1 VHVRAAIC
9 GVFSNQRRTIVR
21 EAVIVSAVRTPI
33 GSFNGVLSSLA
44 APRLGALTVAEAVRR
59 ANITKEA
66 VHEVI
71 MGNILSAG
79 LGQAP
84 ARQAAIYAG
93 LPESVAATTINKMC
107 GSGLKA
113 TMLAAQAIMC
123 DDADIVV
130 AGGMEN
136 MSQAPY
142 LLDKA
147 RTGYRLGHGQI
158 LDTLLCD
165 GLIDVYNGCHMGECA
180 ELCADA
186 YQLTRDELDGYAM
199 RSYQRALRA
208 QRDGLF
214 KEEILPVQVSQ
225 GRREPL
231 LVEQDEEPGRVNF
244 DKLAQLSPAFKKDGK
259 VTAGNA
265 SSINDGAAAV
275 VVMGRDV
282 AEKLGLQPMARIVA
296 QAAHAQQPEWFTT
309 APAGAITKVLSK
321 AGLSLKDID
330 LFEINEAFA
339 AVSLAINRE
348 LSLDEERVNVNG
360 GAVALGH
367 PVGASGARLLTTLLY
382 AMRARGARRG
392 VASLCLGGGEA
403 VAMVVEAM

>member
-1 VHVRAAIC
+1 
-9 GVFSNQRRTIVR
+9 VR
-21 EAVIVSAVRTPI
+21 EVVIVSAVRTPI
-33 GSFNGVLSSLA
+33 GSFNGALSSIA
-44 APRLGALTVAEAVRR
+44 APRLGALVVAEAVRR
-59 ANITKEA
+59 AGIPHEA
-66 VHEVI
+66 VDEVI

-93 LPESVAATTINKMC
+93 LPEKVEALTVNKMC

-113 TMLAAQAIMC
+113 VMLAAQAIQC
-123 DDADIVV
+123 GDADVVV

-147 RTGYRLGHGQI
+147 RTGYRLGHGQLI
-158 LDTLLCD
+158 DSLLKD
-165 GLIDVYNGCHMGECA
+165 GLIDAYHDCHMGDCA

-186 YQLTRDELDGYAM
+186 YGLSREDLDAYAL
-199 RSYQRALRA
+199 RSYQRALKA

-214 KEEILPVQVSQ
+214 KEEILPVQVAQ
-225 GRREPL
+225 GRREPV
-231 LVEQDEEPGRVNF
+231 LVEQDEEPGRGN
-244 DKLAQLSPAFKKDGK
+244 LERLPQLPPAFKKDGK

-275 VVMGRDV
+275 VVVGRDV
-282 AEKLGLQPMARIVA
+282 AERLGVPPLARIVA
-296 QAAHAQQPEWFTT
+296 QAAHAQQPQWFTT
-309 APAGAITKVLSK
+309 APAGAIKKALAK
-321 AGLSLKDID
+321 AGLALDDID

-339 AVSLAINRE
+339 AVSLAINKE
-348 LSLDEERVNVNG
+348 LGLDEARVNVHG

-392 VASLCLGGGEA
+392 VASLCLAGGEA
-403 VAMVVEAM
+403 VALVVEAI

>member
-1 VHVRAAIC
+1 
-9 GVFSNQRRTIVR
+9 VR
-21 EAVIVSAVRTPI
+21 EAVIISAVRTPI
-33 GSFNGVLSSLA
+33 GSFNGVLSSIP
-44 APRLGALTVAEAVRR
+44 APKLGALAVAEAVRR
-59 ANITKEA
+59 ANIAKDA
-66 VHEVI
+66 VDEVI

-84 ARQAAIYAG
+84 ARQAALFAG
-93 LPESVAATTINKMC
+93 LPDAVAAMTINKMC

-113 TMLAAQAIMC
+113 AMLAAQAIMC
-123 DDADIVV
+123 GDADIIV

-158 LDTLLCD
+158 LDSLLRD
-165 GLIDVYNGCHMGECA
+165 GLIDVYNDCHMGECA

-186 YQLTRDELDGYAM
+186 YQLTRQELDDYAI
-199 RSYQRALRA
+199 RSYQRAQKA
-208 QRDGLF
+208 QREGLF
-214 KEEILPVQVSQ
+214 KEEILPVQVPQ
-225 GRREPL
+225 GRRDPL
-231 LVEQDEEPGRVNF
+231 LVEHDEEPSRVNF
-244 DKLAQLSPAFKKDGK
+244 DKLSQLSPAFKKDGK

-309 APAGAITKVLSK
+309 APGEAIKKVLAK
-321 AGLSLKDID
+321 AGLSLDAID

-348 LSLDEERVNVNG
+348 LSLDEHRVNVNG

-382 AMRARGARRG
+382 AMRARDARRG

>member
-1 VHVRAAIC
+1 
-9 GVFSNQRRTIVR
+9 
-21 EAVIVSAVRTPI
+21 
-33 GSFNGVLSSLA
+33 
-44 APRLGALTVAEAVRR
+44 
-59 ANITKEA
+59 
-66 VHEVI
+66 
-71 MGNILSAG
+71 
-79 LGQAP
+79 
-84 ARQAAIYAG
+84 
-93 LPESVAATTINKMC
+93 
-107 GSGLKA
+107 
-113 TMLAAQAIMC
+113 
-123 DDADIVV
+123 
-130 AGGMEN
+130 MEN

-158 LDTLLCD
+158 LDTLLRD

-180 ELCADA
+180 ELCADT
-186 YQLTRDELDGYAM
+186 YKLTRDDLDNYAM
-199 RSYQRALRA
+199 RSYQRAMRA

-214 KEEILPVQVSQ
+214 KDEILPVEVPQ
-225 GRREPL
+225 GRREPR
-231 LVEQDEEPGRVNF
+231 LVEQDEEPGRVNL
-244 DKLAQLSPAFKKDGK
+244 DKLPQLSPAFKKDGK

-296 QAAHAQQPEWFTT
+296 QAAHAQKPEWFTT

-330 LFEINEAFA
+330 VFEINEAFA
-339 AVSLAINRE
+339 AVSLAINHE
-348 LSLDEERVNVNG
+348 LGLDEDRVNVNG

-382 AMRARGARRG
+382 AMRARDARRG

-403 VAMVVEAM
+403 VAMIVEAM

>member
-1 VHVRAAIC
+1 MRD
-9 GVFSNQRRTIVR
+9 
-21 EAVIVSAVRTPI
+21 AVIVSAVRTPI
-33 GSFNGVLSSLA
+33 GSFNGVLSSIP
-44 APRLGALTVAEAVRR
+44 APRLGALAVAEAVRR
-59 ANITKEA
+59 ANITTDA
-66 VHEVI
+66 VQEVI

-84 ARQAAIYAG
+84 ARQAALYAG
-93 LPESVAATTINKMC
+93 LPDTVEALTINKMC

-113 TMLAAQAIMC
+113 VMLAAQAIQC
-123 DDADIVV
+123 GDADVII

-158 LDTLLCD
+158 LDSLLRD
-165 GLIDVYNGCHMGECA
+165 GLIDAYNDCHMGECA
-180 ELCADA
+180 ELCAET
-186 YQLTRDELDGYAM
+186 YQLTREELDGYAM
-199 RSYQRALRA
+199 RSYQRALKA
-208 QRDGLF
+208 QREGLF
-214 KEEILPVQVSQ
+214 KEEILPVQVPQ

-231 LVEQDEEPGRVNF
+231 LVEHDEEPGRVDF
-244 DKLAQLSPAFKKDGK
+244 DKLPQLSPAFKKDGR

-282 AEKLGLQPMARIVA
+282 AEKLGVQPVARIVA
-296 QAAHAQQPEWFTT
+296 QAAHGQKPEWFTT
-309 APAGAITKVLSK
+309 APAGAIKKVLAK
-321 AGLSLKDID
+321 AGLSLGDID

-348 LSLDEERVNVNG
+348 LSLDEGRVNVNG

-367 PVGASGARLLTTLLY
+367 PVGASGARILTTLLY
-382 AMRARGARRG
+382 AMRARDARRG

-403 VAMVVEAM
+403 VAMVVETL

>member
-1 VHVRAAIC
+1 VRD
-9 GVFSNQRRTIVR
+9 
-21 EAVIVSAVRTPI
+21 AVIVSAVRTPI
-33 GSFNGVLSSLA
+33 GSFNGVLSSIP
-44 APRLGALTVAEAVRR
+44 APRLGALAVAEAVRR
-59 ANITKEA
+59 ANITTDA
-66 VHEVI
+66 VQEVI

-84 ARQAAIYAG
+84 ARQAALYAG
-93 LPESVAATTINKMC
+93 LPDTVEALTINKMC

-113 TMLAAQAIMC
+113 VMLAAQAIQC
-123 DDADIVV
+123 GDADVIV

-158 LDTLLCD
+158 LDSLLRD
-165 GLIDVYNGCHMGECA
+165 GLIDAYNDCHMGECA
-180 ELCADA
+180 ELCAET
-186 YQLTRDELDGYAM
+186 YQLTREELDGYAM
-199 RSYQRALRA
+199 RSYQRALKA
-208 QRDGLF
+208 QREGLF
-214 KEEILPVQVSQ
+214 KEEILPVQVPQ

-231 LVEQDEEPGRVNF
+231 LVEHDEEPGRVDF
-244 DKLAQLSPAFKKDGK
+244 DKLPQLSPAFKKDGR

-282 AEKLGLQPMARIVA
+282 AEKLGVQPVARIVA
-296 QAAHAQQPEWFTT
+296 QAAHGQKPEWFTT
-309 APAGAITKVLSK
+309 APAGAIKKVLAK
-321 AGLSLKDID
+321 AGLSLGDID

-348 LSLDEERVNVNG
+348 LSLDEGRVNVNG

-367 PVGASGARLLTTLLY
+367 PVGASGARILTTLLY
-382 AMRARGARRG
+382 AMRARDARRG

-403 VAMVVEAM
+403 VAMVVETL

>member
-1 VHVRAAIC
+1 M
-9 GVFSNQRRTIVR
+9 R

-33 GSFNGVLSSLA
+33 GSFNGVLSSIP
-44 APRLGALTVAEAVRR
+44 APKLGALAVAEAVRR
-59 ANITKEA
+59 ANIAKDA
-66 VHEVI
+66 VQEVI

-93 LPESVAATTINKMC
+93 LPETVEALTINKMC

-113 TMLAAQAIMC
+113 VMLAAQAIQC
-123 DDADIVV
+123 GDADIVV

-158 LDTLLCD
+158 LDSLLRD
-165 GLIDVYNGCHMGECA
+165 GLIDAYNDCHMGECA
-180 ELCADA
+180 ELCAET
-186 YQLTRDELDGYAM
+186 YQLTREELDGYAI
-199 RSYQRALRA
+199 RSYQRALKA
-208 QRDGLF
+208 QREGLF
-214 KEEILPVQVSQ
+214 KEEILPVQVPQ

-231 LVEQDEEPGRVNF
+231 LVEHDEEPGRVNF
-244 DKLAQLSPAFKKDGK
+244 DKLPQLSPAFKKDGR

-282 AEKLGLQPMARIVA
+282 AEKLGVQPMARIVA
-296 QAAHAQQPEWFTT
+296 QSAHGQKPEWFTT
-309 APAGAITKVLSK
+309 APAGAIKKVLAK
-321 AGLSLKDID
+321 AGLGLDDID

-348 LSLDEERVNVNG
+348 LSLDEDRVNVNG
-360 GAVALGH
+360 GAVAMGH
-367 PVGASGARLLTTLLY
+367 PVGASGARILTTLLY
-382 AMRARGARRG
+382 AMRARSARRG

-403 VAMVVEAM
+403 VAVVVEAL

>member
-1 VHVRAAIC
+1 MRD
-9 GVFSNQRRTIVR
+9 
-21 EAVIVSAVRTPI
+21 AVIVSAVRTPI
-33 GSFNGVLSSLA
+33 GSFNGVLSSIP
-44 APRLGALTVAEAVRR
+44 APRLGALAVAEAVRR
-59 ANITKEA
+59 ANITTDA
-66 VHEVI
+66 VQEVI

-84 ARQAAIYAG
+84 ARQAALYAG
-93 LPESVAATTINKMC
+93 LPDTVEALTINKMC

-113 TMLAAQAIMC
+113 VMLAAQAIQC
-123 DDADIVV
+123 GDADVIV

-158 LDTLLCD
+158 LDSLLRD
-165 GLIDVYNGCHMGECA
+165 GLIDAYNDCHMGECA
-180 ELCADA
+180 ELCAET
-186 YQLTRDELDGYAM
+186 YQLTREELDGYAM
-199 RSYQRALRA
+199 RSYQRALKA
-208 QRDGLF
+208 QREGLF
-214 KEEILPVQVSQ
+214 KEEILPVQVPQ

-231 LVEQDEEPGRVNF
+231 LVEHDEEPGRVDF
-244 DKLAQLSPAFKKDGK
+244 DKLPQLSPAFKKDGR

-282 AEKLGLQPMARIVA
+282 AEKLGVQPVARIVA
-296 QAAHAQQPEWFTT
+296 QAAHGQKPEWFTT
-309 APAGAITKVLSK
+309 APAGAIKKVLAK
-321 AGLSLKDID
+321 AGLSLGDID

-348 LSLDEERVNVNG
+348 LSLDEGRVNVNG

-367 PVGASGARLLTTLLY
+367 PVGASGARILTTLLY
-382 AMRARGARRG
+382 AMRARDARRG

-403 VAMVVEAM
+403 VAMVVETL